1 MCYYSFD
8 RLLNDYASKLDG
20 NKKYSTTKIIGG
32 ILKDNDEFCIVLVY
46 DDHVETIRRRFKQIN
61 FEHLYS
67 IQPISNRLSD
77 INTSLYLVD
86 NSPNDHAKL
95 FSSIKKKNIEQNV
108 NKMGIDLPSNE
119 ETNEVLNHINEINL
133 NTKPVKT
140 HEKVISIMFC
150 YC

>member
-1 MCYYSFD
+1 M
-8 RLLNDYASKLDG
+8 
-20 NKKYSTTKIIGG
+20 
-32 ILKDNDEFCIVLVY
+32 Y

-61 FEHLYS
+61 FEHMYS

-95 FSSIKKKNIEQNV
+95 SSSIKKKNIEQNV
-108 NKMGIDLPSNE
+108 VNKIGIDLPSNE
-119 ETNEVLNHINEINL
+119 ETNSTNEVLNHINENNL

-140 HEKVISIMFC
+140 HEKVISIMF
-150 YC
+150 YVIVDFFVLIEIYL